1 MTPDTNERQSARSD
15 AQRIERLKQKYDPA
29 AIDNGMRLRPDD
41 FLDELEWRD
50 RIDQHY
56 TRSWLE
62 FTYGGLFTRKVLDDR
77 TRLLVSVAQFLAMNE
92 LEEFERQIPSA
103 LAAGATPREVLEIVL
118 QSTVYIGYIKAGRG
132 ARLCVNVLERLG
144 RLDEI
149 TETQLPLEGRMPER
163 SLAKERRSWP
173 ATQSAEEAAWRERT
187 LEKYGWSGVSTRI
200 RTQNHQSNETIDNY
214 DRVDPHYLKL
224 WFDFIYGEM
233 YPRGIIDDRTRLLMM
248 VGICLALNEPVQL
261 ENHIRGA
268 MLLGANAR
276 EVLEVIVN
284 STAYVGMPT
293 TVQTVR
299 VLLRVAKDENRLG
312 ELSETP
318 RPSLP

>member
-1 MTPDTNERQSARSD
+1 MTSPTDE
-15 AQRIERLKQKYDPA
+15 QRIQRLKRKYDTA

-41 FLDELEWRD
+41 FLDEVEWRD

-62 FTYGGLFTRKVLDDR
+62 FTYGGLFARKGLDER
-77 TRLLVSVAQFLAMNE
+77 TRLLVSIAQFLAMGE
-92 LEEFERQIPSA
+92 LEEFERQIPGA
-103 LAAGATPREVLEIVL
+103 LAAGATPREVLEIIL
-118 QSTVYIGYIKAGRG
+118 QSTVYIGYIKAARG
-132 ARLCVNVLERLG
+132 ARICVQVMERLG
-144 RLDEI
+144 RLEEI
-149 TETQLPLEGRMPER
+149 TETQLPLDGRMPER
-163 SLAKERRSWP
+163 SLADERLKWP
-173 ATQSAEEAAWRERT
+173 AAKSLEETAWREKI
-187 LEKYGWSGVSTRI
+187 LQKYGWKGVSTRI
-200 RTQNHQSNETIDNY
+200 RTQNHQSNETINNY
-214 DRVDPHYLKL
+214 DRIDPRYLHL

-268 MLLGANAR
+268 LLLGANAR
-276 EVLEVIVN
+276 EVLEVIVQ

-299 VLLRVAKDENRLG
+299 VLDRVAKEEGRADEL
-312 ELSETP
+312 TK
-318 RPSLP
+318 RPV

>member
-1 MTPDTNERQSARSD
+1 MTTDNKEHGSAGTD
-15 AQRIERLKQKYDPA
+15 ANRIERLKGKYDAA

-41 FLDELEWRD
+41 FLDEVEWRD

-62 FTYGGLFTRKVLDDR
+62 FTYGGLFTRKGLDDR
-77 TRLLVSVAQFLAMNE
+77 TRLLVSIAQFLALGE

-103 LAAGATPREVLEIVL
+103 LAAGASPRQVLEIIL

-132 ARLCVNVLERLG
+132 ARLCVKVLEKLG

-149 TETQLPLEGRMPER
+149 TQTQLPLEGRMPER
-163 SLAKERRSWP
+163 SLAEERRRWP
-173 ATQSAEEAAWRERT
+173 AAKSAEETAWRERL

-200 RTQNHQSNETIDNY
+200 RTQNHQSNESINNY
-214 DRVDPHYLKL
+214 DRLDPHYLKL

-268 MLLGANAR
+268 LLLGANAR
-276 EVLEVIVN
+276 EVLEVIVH

-299 VLLRVAKDENRLG
+299 VLDRIAKEENRSS
-312 ELSETP
+312 ELTSTNG
-318 RPSLP
+318 

>member
-1 MTPDTNERQSARSD
+1 MTSTTDE
-15 AQRIERLKQKYDPA
+15 QRIQRLKRKYDTA

-41 FLDELEWRD
+41 FLDEVEWRD

-62 FTYGGLFTRKVLDDR
+62 FTYGGLFARKGLDER
-77 TRLLVSVAQFLAMNE
+77 TRLLVSIAQFLAMGE
-92 LEEFERQIPSA
+92 LEEFERQIPGA
-103 LAAGATPREVLEIVL
+103 LAAGATPREVLEIIL
-118 QSTVYIGYIKAGRG
+118 QSTVYIGYVKAARG
-132 ARLCVNVLERLG
+132 ARICVQVMERLG
-144 RLDEI
+144 RLEEI
-149 TETQLPLEGRMPER
+149 TETQLPLDGRMPER
-163 SLAKERRSWP
+163 SLADERLKWP
-173 ATQSAEEAAWRERT
+173 AAKSLEETAWREKI
-187 LEKYGWSGVSTRI
+187 LQKYGWKGVSTRI
-200 RTQNHQSNETIDNY
+200 RTQNHQSNETINNY
-214 DRVDPHYLKL
+214 DRIDPRYLHL

-268 MLLGANAR
+268 LLLGANAR
-276 EVLEVIVN
+276 EVLEVIVQ

-299 VLLRVAKDENRLG
+299 VLDRVAKEEGRADEL
-312 ELSETP
+312 TK
-318 RPSLP
+318 RPV

>member
-1 MTPDTNERQSARSD
+1 MTAENNE
-15 AQRIERLKQKYDPA
+15 QRIERLKKKYDPA

-56 TRSWLE
+56 TRSWLT
-62 FTYGGLFTRKVLDDR
+62 FTYGGLFTRKGLDDR
-77 TRLLVSVAQFLAMNE
+77 TRLLVSIAQFLAMNE

-103 LAAGATPREVLEIVL
+103 LAAGASPREVLEIIL
-118 QSTVYIGYIKAGRG
+118 QSTVYIGYIKAARG
-132 ARLCVNVLERLG
+132 ARICVKVLERLG
-144 RLDEI
+144 RIDEI
-149 TETQLPLEGRMPER
+149 TGTQLPLEGRTPER
-163 SLAKERRSWP
+163 SLDEERGRWP
-173 ATQSAEEAAWRERT
+173 AAKSAEETAWRERI
-187 LEKYGWSGVSTRI
+187 LKKYGWKGVSTRI
-200 RTQNHQSNETIDNY
+200 RTQNHQSNETINNY
-214 DRVDPHYLKL
+214 DRIDPHYLQL

-268 MLLGANAR
+268 LLLGAKPR

-299 VLLRVAKDENRLG
+299 VLDRIAKDEGRTS
-312 ELSETP
+312 EL
-318 RPSLP
+318 